1 MRGLDTEGGLD
12 GEACNAGGSEE
23 SVGGEDHQVGCDSG
37 TGGGIE
43 AGDGQNSLHLRMK
56 KEVWLVNGHEPDFG
70 VARGEISLF
79 LQLSKK

>member
-1 MRGLDTEGGLD
+1 MGGKN
-12 GEACNAGGSEE
+12 GEIGGNAGS
-23 SVGGEDHQVGCDSG
+23 
-37 TGGGIE
+37 GGGIE